1 MYSPWRESFLYRH
14 KYVKV
19 KTRKSKETQN
29 KRQTNETYLEEC
41 RMNEKRLEPYDAER
55 YVQLLSFLDSM
66 LGENSICYKAFS
78 SVFFIYFM
86 PDSFSHN
93 FRIDCP

>member
-1 MYSPWRESFLYRH
+1 MYSLWSRESFLNTTN
-14 KYVKV
+14 VKV

-55 YVQLLSFLDSM
+55 LKF
-66 LGENSICYKAFS
+66 N
-78 SVFFIYFM
+78 
-86 PDSFSHN
+86 
-93 FRIDCP
+93 

>member
-1 MYSPWRESFLYRH
+1 MYSPWRVSFLYRH
-14 KYVKV
+14 KYVKG

-55 YVQLLSFLDSM
+55 
-66 LGENSICYKAFS
+66 
-78 SVFFIYFM
+78 
-86 PDSFSHN
+86 
-93 FRIDCP
+93 

>member
-55 YVQLLSFLDSM
+55 
-66 LGENSICYKAFS
+66 
-78 SVFFIYFM
+78 
-86 PDSFSHN
+86 
-93 FRIDCP
+93 